1 MARSKELAA
10 LVDTSSFEAFV
21 ELAMKQIST
30 NPNTAD
36 AYRRDV
42 QKWLAFC
49 QARSI
54 NPRTPRRQEV
64 AAWIEE
70 MMTAEVAPK
79 TRARRIASLCSVYRE
94 LRRELT
100 DRDGKELP
108 PYITVKNPF
117 SIDDG
122 PKRRQAPAERPTPAA
137 RPDIVQAILATC
149 DSSPIG
155 VRDRALI
162 RVLWSTGIRRMS
174 AVSMMIEKLEPVPEG
189 YYTPVEAKRDKIVP
203 ILICGRAATA
213 LDAWIDILQN
223 GGFKKGPIWRKL
235 DGKPLTPRLIWWM
248 LRDRSLEAKVRPVAP
263 HMLRAAFLTF
273 NKASLEAKQE
283 AAGHADVNTTR
294 SYDRSQWKGKEA
306 FMGMPEIED
315 LTK

>member
-1 MARSKELAA
+1 MVRTRQLTTQ
-10 LVDTSSFEAFV
+10 VDTSSFEAFV

-30 NPNTAD
+30 NPHTAD

-49 QARSI
+49 RARSI

-70 MMTAEVAPK
+70 MMTAEVAAK
-79 TRARRIASLCSVYRE
+79 TRARRVASLCSVYRE

-100 DRDGKELP
+100 DQNGEELP
-108 PYITVKNPF
+108 AYVTVKNPF
-117 SIDDG
+117 SVDDG
-122 PKRRQAPAERPTPAA
+122 PKRRKAQAKKPTPAA
-137 RPDIVQAILATC
+137 RPDVVQAILATC
-149 DSSPIG
+149 DSTIG
-155 VRDRALI
+155 IRDLALI

-174 AVSMMIEKLEPVPEG
+174 AVSMRIEKLETVPEG
-189 YYTPVEAKRDKIVP
+189 YYTLVEAKRDKIVP

-213 LDAWIDILQN
+213 LDAWLDILSS
-223 GGFKKGPIWRKL
+223 GGFKEGPIWRGL
-235 DGKPLTPRLIWWM
+235 DGDAMSERMIWWM
-248 LRDRSLEAKVRPVAP
+248 LRDRSTKAKVRPISP

-294 SYDRSQWKGKEA
+294 SYDRSQWRGKEA
-306 FMGMPEIED
+306 FVAMPEVED
-315 LTK
+315 LAK